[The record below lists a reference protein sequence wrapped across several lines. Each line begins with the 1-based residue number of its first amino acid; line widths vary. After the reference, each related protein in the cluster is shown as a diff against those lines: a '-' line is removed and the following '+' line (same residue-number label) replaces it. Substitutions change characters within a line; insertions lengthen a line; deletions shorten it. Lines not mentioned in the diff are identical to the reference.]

1 MDSKEIN
8 ALVAE
13 NGLRVELD
21 SIKGKRTVAVR
32 EFKRGDTILSIRP
45 LYEFP
50 ARGNEES
57 TESRCTHCFARLP
70 KRRPRCSQCR
80 QTQYCSINCQT
91 AHWTSRHYF
100 ECMKMDERAVDAAC
114 MELKPEFR
122 PSLRMCVGVMRTMS
136 FQTVPA
142 WLRVQREAWHMLVT
156 HRDKHPQFVLT
167 QYEEIARVI
176 NAHRSDI
183 GLDST
188 SDAIDV
194 LCRSGCNNFAA
205 YEPNGP
211 RMSGYLC
218 SPLVSVLLNH
228 SCLPNAAFVHMGGMQ
243 IVRALDDV
251 QIGDEITLAYMD
263 GLQPRDVRQKQ
274 LSAVY
279 FFDCTCDK
287 CCGESARAQV
297 DVLMSRAL
305 GVDGQM
311 PEYLPTDYVQPPA
324 IEPWVLRVIDMLLA
338 HFQDGGTR
346 DGFDQGL
353 LDCVGSLPPRNFSF
367 AAYTHW
373 LECQD
378 DCLERISS
386 DRVPS
391 NVRAWACVS
400 AMYVLAFY
408 ACVYPPYLSLV
419 GFQCLEASKLVWNT
433 LVASEMSNEI
443 PNEWVELG
451 LSLDR
456 VKRLARCAQNILRVS
471 AEPSVS
477 AEGDLSVESQVA
489 LLAGQSF
496 VN

>member
-1 MDSKEIN
+1 
-8 ALVAE
+8 
-13 NGLRVELD
+13 
-21 SIKGKRTVAVR
+21 
-32 EFKRGDTILSIRP
+32 
-45 LYEFP
+45 
-50 ARGNEES
+50 
-57 TESRCTHCFARLP
+57 
-70 KRRPRCSQCR
+70 
-80 QTQYCSINCQT
+80 
-91 AHWTSRHYF
+91 
-100 ECMKMDERAVDAAC
+100 MDERAVDAAC

-176 NAHRSDI
+176 NTHHSDI

-218 SPLVSVLLNH
+218 SPLVSLLLNH
-228 SCLPNAAFVHMGGMQ
+228 SCLPNAAFVYMGGMQ
-243 IVRALDDV
+243 IVRALDDI

-279 FFDCTCDK
+279 FFDCTCNK

-338 HFQDGGTR
+338 HCQDGTR

-386 DRVPS
+386 ECVSS

-419 GFQCLEASKLVWNT
+419 GFQCLETSKLVWNT
-433 LVASEMSNEI
+433 LVASEMSNEM

-451 LSLDR
+451 LSLDQ
-456 VKRLARCAQNILRVS
+456 VKQLARCAQNILRVS

>member
-1 MDSKEIN
+1 MDSEEIN

-13 NGLRVELD
+13 NGLRVESD
-21 SIKGKRTVAVR
+21 SMKGKRTVAVR
-32 EFKRGDTILSIRP
+32 EFKRGDTLLSVRP

-50 ARGNEES
+50 VRGSEES
-57 TESRCTHCFARLP
+57 TESRCAHCFARLP

-80 QTQYCSINCQT
+80 QTQYCSTNCQT
-91 AHWTSRHYF
+91 THWTSRHYF
-100 ECMKMDERAVDAAC
+100 ECMKLDERAVDAAC

-122 PSLRMCVGVMRTMS
+122 PSLRMCVGVMRTLS
-136 FQTVPA
+136 FQAVPA
-142 WLRVQREAWHMLVT
+142 WLRVQREAWHLLVT

-167 QYEEIARVI
+167 QYEEIARVV
-176 NAHRSDI
+176 NAHCEDI

-188 SDAIDV
+188 SDADGAIDV

-218 SPLVSVLLNH
+218 SPLVSLLLNH
-228 SCLPNAAFVHMGGMQ
+228 SCLPNAAFVYMGGMQ
-243 IVRALDDV
+243 VVRALDNIQV
-251 QIGDEITLAYMD
+251 GDEITLAYMD
-263 GLQPRDVRQKQ
+263 GLQPRDVRQEQ

-279 FFDCTCDK
+279 FFDCKCNK

-305 GVDGQM
+305 SVDGQM

-324 IEPWVLRVIDMLLA
+324 IESWVLKVVDLLLA
-338 HFQDGGTR
+338 YCQDGGTR
-346 DGFDQGL
+346 DSFDQKL
-353 LDCVGSLPPRNFSF
+353 LDCVGTLQPRNFSF

-378 DCLERISS
+378 ECLERISAES
-386 DRVPS
+386 VT
-391 NVRAWACVS
+391 NEVRAWACVS

-419 GFQCLEASKLVWNT
+419 GFQCLETAKLVWNT
-433 LVASEMSNEI
+433 LVASDMS
-443 PNEWVELG
+443 NEWVELG

-471 AEPSVS
+471 ANPTVS
-477 AEGDLSVESQVA
+477 EDGLSIESQVA
-489 LLAGQSF
+489 LLVGQSF